1 MESRQEKIQLLSR
14 INRGRAAAP
23 SFLAGLS
30 EALGE
35 SVDETA
41 LLPPSDTD
49 AIMESF
55 RVGYQTAIRPGEV
68 SYRRFFR
75 PVERS
80 LVLRL
85 ADCLAEKLPSER
97 VFFVTKL
104 SKDCGAVS
112 LRLSALLNHTASII
126 RLDGDSLSA
135 LSEDRKQGILIDQNP
150 DEPEQTYE
158 VVVWGDRWPLLA
170 LACDQDGRL

>member
-1 MESRQEKIQLLSR
+1 MDSRQEKIQLLSR

-23 SFLAGLS
+23 SFLADLS

-35 SVDETA
+35 SVDA
-41 LLPPSDTD
+41 SVLLPPSDTD
-49 AIMESF
+49 TIMESLSA
-55 RVGYQTAIRPGEV
+55 GYQSAIRPGAV
-68 SYRRFFR
+68 SYRRFFL
-75 PVERS
+75 PDERS

-85 ADCLAEKLPSER
+85 ADCLAERLSGER

-112 LRLSALLNHTASII
+112 LSISALLKHTASII

-135 LSEDRKQGILIDQNP
+135 LSEDRKQGVLIDQNP
-150 DEPEQTYE
+150 DDPEQAYE
-158 VVVWGDRWPLLA
+158 VVVWGDHWPLLA
-170 LACDQDGRL
+170 LACDPDGRR